1 MSTSQIK
8 KSKNNN
14 NLRNNREN
22 DPFAMVERAADLIW
36 QRSEEAI
43 KNGEV
48 TRISDEAVSKIMTAA
63 VKLYSAKADGEQR
76 TFRPLLGNFDEV
88 VTPTE
93 ALTSVTEILRS
104 LELGPMEFGLWS
116 RRKPEDYHNTSFDDK
131 VKKSNLKIN
140 K

>member
-14 NLRNNREN
+14 DLLDDREN
-22 DPFAMVERAADLIW
+22 DPFAMVERAADMIW
-36 QRSEEAI
+36 ERSEKAI
-43 KNGEV
+43 ANGEV
-48 TRISDEAVSKIMTAA
+48 SRISDEAVSKIMTAA

-76 TFRPLLGNFDEV
+76 TFKPLLGKFDEI

-93 ALTSVTEILRS
+93 ALTAVTEILRS

-116 RRKPEDYHNTSFDDK
+116 RRNPEDYHNTTFD
-131 VKKSNLKIN
+131 SNVNKI
-140 K
+140 

>member
-14 NLRNNREN
+14 DLLDDREN
-22 DPFAMVERAADLIW
+22 DPFAMVERAADMIW
-36 QRSEEAI
+36 ERSEKAI
-43 KNGEV
+43 ANGEV
-48 TRISDEAVSKIMTAA
+48 SRISDEAVSKIMTAA

-76 TFRPLLGNFDEV
+76 TFKPLLGKFDEI

-93 ALTSVTEILRS
+93 ALTAVTEILRS

-116 RRKPEDYHNTSFDDK
+116 RRKPEDYHNTTFDSNGNK
-131 VKKSNLKIN
+131 TNLKKN

>member
-8 KSKNNN
+8 KSKSNN

-48 TRISDEAVSKIMTAA
+48 SRISDEAVSKIMTAA

>member
-131 VKKSNLKIN
+131 IKKSNLKIN